1 MHKSQL
7 ITFIIPTRARPE
19 LLDQCLGSL
28 NSALRSLGQQDLR
41 DFNIEVMVIFNGEPA
56 LEFPQYTGLSITG
69 LSISKQNPSEARNIA
84 IRTKASNYYYFID
97 DDTQLPADFLVKVCQ
112 IIRLHPK
119 VSIFGGPDKCAPG
132 VSAFERSLEVSLQSP
147 LTTQK
152 TNRRHSPSEQAE
164 MQKGTER
171 NLILCN
177 LCVKS
182 SVFEELGTYFPADF
196 LRNEENVFLAQ
207 LEGRVEIR
215 FFQNLY
221 IYHKR
226 RHALKNVFYAAS
238 RSGYFRMK
246 MILAGIGKNQYVFLV
261 PMFFLLYLVM
271 AVLLLLI
278 TANPEW
284 LYPFYLYLVLNLIT
298 SVIGCVRC
306 KLNLYLPI
314 VMGYQAFIV
323 LSYAIGTIAAGYL
336 EFKRTLAQ
344 KFA

>member
-19 LLDQCLGSL
+19 LLDKCLGSL

-41 DFNIEVMVIFNGEPA
+41 DFNFEVIVIFNGESA
-56 LEFPQYTGLSITG
+56 SEFPQYTDLSIKG
-69 LSISKQNPSEARNIA
+69 LSISQQNPSEARNIA
-84 IRTKASNYYYFID
+84 IRSKKSTYYYFID

-112 IIRLHPK
+112 IIRLHPT

-132 VSAFERSLEVSLQSP
+132 VSAFEKSLEVSLQSP

-152 TNRRHSPSEQAE
+152 TNRRHSPTEQSEIHL
-164 MQKGTER
+164 GNER

-182 SVFEELGTYFPADF
+182 NVFEDLRAYFPSDF

-207 LEGRVEIR
+207 LEGRVEVR
-215 FFQNLY
+215 FFPNLY

-246 MILAGIGKNQYVFLV
+246 MIFAGIGKNQFVFLV
-261 PMFFLLYLVM
+261 PMFFLLYLAM
-271 AVLLLLI
+271 TLALILL
-278 TANPEW
+278 TPYREW
-284 LYPFYLYLVLNLIT
+284 LYPLYLYLVLNLIT
-298 SVIGCVRC
+298 SLVGCVRN
-306 KLNLYLPI
+306 KLYLCLPI
-314 VMGYQAFIV
+314 VMGYQLFII
-323 LSYAIGTIAAGYL
+323 LSYAVGTMAAGYL
-336 EFKRTLAQ
+336 ELKKTLTQ
-344 KFA
+344 KFV